1 MRLGPEVP
9 PSSSLRAPT
18 LAERAEESNSS
29 PRSSSSTRGDS
40 GGGTRPRCSLGRVE
54 EDPRRSLGFHRCSLT
69 SQGRVPFQVKAGL
82 LCPWCVR
89 MNVCKERKAG
99 RMVAKPIN
107 CKQFSFQGLG
117 DLGWI
122 AERGPAESEL
132 LEHPGFMDLGSNFS
146 DSKPCSL

>member
-1 MRLGPEVP
+1 
-9 PSSSLRAPT
+9 
-18 LAERAEESNSS
+18 
-29 PRSSSSTRGDS
+29 
-40 GGGTRPRCSLGRVE
+40 
-54 EDPRRSLGFHRCSLT
+54 
-69 SQGRVPFQVKAGL
+69 
-82 LCPWCVR
+82 
-89 MNVCKERKAG
+89 
-99 RMVAKPIN
+99 MVAKPIN

>member
-1 MRLGPEVP
+1 MEGLVP
-9 PSSSLRAPT
+9 AVVWAGWKTNQDALS
-18 LAERAEESNSS
+18 
-29 PRSSSSTRGDS
+29 
-40 GGGTRPRCSLGRVE
+40 
-54 EDPRRSLGFHRCSLT
+54 FHRCSLT
-69 SQGRVPFQVKAGL
+69 SQGLIPFQVKAGL

-89 MNVCKERKAG
+89 LNVCKERKAG

-122 AERGPAESEL
+122 AERGPAESEF
-132 LEHPGFMDLGSNFS
+132 LEHPGFVDLGSNSS